1 MSVLTKLACNQ
12 NRRDEAPNKNLARE
26 LVDKKDTEAI
36 EEIAENLWNNDK
48 SIQSDCIAVLE
59 YIGYLAPELIEDY
72 ISDFLKLLSNKN
84 NRLVWGAM
92 ITLALVADR
101 KPEEVFGNLDA
112 IIRAIEK
119 GSVITRDNGIKTLA
133 VLASVNEEYNEAV
146 FPLLIEHLKS
156 CRPKSVPQ
164 HAESI
169 IRAVNSKNQEQ
180 FIAVLH
186 QSFDILSST
195 QQERIKKLL
204 RTCEGRES

>member
-1 MSVLTKLACNQ
+1 MSILTKLACQQ
-12 NRRDEAPNKNLARE
+12 NRRDETPNKNLARE
-26 LVDKKDTEAI
+26 LVEKKDIEAI
-36 EEIAENLWNNDK
+36 KEIAENLWNRDK
-48 SIQSDCIAVLE
+48 NIQSDCIAVFE

-72 ISDFLKLLSNKN
+72 VSDLLKLISNRN

-101 KPEEVFGNLDA
+101 KPEDVFANLDA

-133 VLASVNEEYNEAV
+133 ALASVNEEYNEVV

-164 HAESI
+164 HAESVM
-169 IRAVNSKNQEQ
+169 RAVNSENQEQ
-180 FIAVLH
+180 FTAVLH
-186 QSFDILSST
+186 QRFDILSST
-195 QQERIKKLL
+195 QQRRVKKLL
-204 RTCEGRES
+204 KACEGREV